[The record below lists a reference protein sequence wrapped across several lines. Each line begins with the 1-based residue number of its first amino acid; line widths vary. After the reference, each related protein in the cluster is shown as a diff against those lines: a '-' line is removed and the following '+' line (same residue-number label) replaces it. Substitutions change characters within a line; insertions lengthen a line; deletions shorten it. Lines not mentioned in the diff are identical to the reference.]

1 MNSTAQTREAG
12 SRGCIIL
19 DRDGVINHDS
29 PDYIRTPEQ
38 WQPIEGSIE
47 AIAALGAAGFMPVVV
62 SNQSGVGRGLL
73 TAAVLQRIHA
83 RMSEAVAAAGG
94 RLGGIYHCPHTPEE
108 GCRCRKPAPGLV
120 RQMERELGYCAQ
132 GAPLIGDKE
141 SDLDLARRVGA
152 RPILVCTGYGAT
164 TLTTLDDPAVE
175 VYSDLAEATA
185 ALIMEALT

>member
-1 MNSTAQTREAG
+1 MNSTAQTREPG
-12 SRGCIIL
+12 SRGCVIL

-38 WQPIEGSIE
+38 WRPIEGSVE

-73 TAAVLQRIHA
+73 TAAILQRIHA
-83 RMSEAVAAAGG
+83 RMSEAVAVAGG

-108 GCRCRKPAPGLV
+108 GCGCRKPAPGLV
-120 RQMERELGYCAQ
+120 RQMERELGYRAQ

-152 RPILVCTGYGAT
+152 RPILVRTGYGAT
-164 TLTTLDDPAVE
+164 TLSKLDDPAVE
-175 VYSDLAEATA
+175 VYSNLAEATA

>member
-1 MNSTAQTREAG
+1 MNSTAQTREPG
-12 SRGCIIL
+12 YRGCVIL

-38 WQPIEGSIE
+38 WQPIEGSVE

-83 RMSEAVAAAGG
+83 RMSETVAAAGG

-108 GCRCRKPAPGLV
+108 GCGCRKPAPGLV
-120 RQMERELGYCAQ
+120 RQLERELGYCAR

-152 RPILVCTGYGAT
+152 RPILVRTGYGAT

-185 ALIMEALT
+185 ALIMEPLT

>member
-1 MNSTAQTREAG
+1 MNSTAQTREPG
-12 SRGCIIL
+12 SRGCVIL

-38 WQPIEGSIE
+38 WQPIEGSVE

-94 RLGGIYHCPHTPEE
+94 RLGGIYHCPHTPEK
-108 GCRCRKPAPGLV
+108 GCGCRKPAPGLV

-132 GAPLIGDKE
+132 GAPLIGDKK

-152 RPILVCTGYGAT
+152 RPILVRTGYGAT